1 MHSKKKKVGKRKR
14 KKAPH
19 PEHTTKAAAARRTR
33 PPRDDAR
40 KNVPHVRPHSSVSID
55 AGFVEIGL
63 VQLSQSVKTSYSM
76 SHTHTHIPTDNLNT
90 GTMYAPRYDDTFWP
104 KGKRCPVSSLPRPFF
119 ITSRAVNEARRPHTC
134 CRPCA
139 FEEQKSNKTKTIKN
153 THCPKHNTISTAA
166 WRPQPPRD
174 GARRDTFY
182 ALAHIPPLP

>member
-76 SHTHTHIPTDNLNT
+76 SHTHIPTDNLNT

-104 KGKRCPVSSLPRPFF
+104 KGKRCPVSSLPRPFL
-119 ITSRAVNEARRPHTC
+119 ITSRDVNEARRPHTC

-182 ALAHIPPLP
+182 ALAHILPLP